1 MSKEFKLP
9 EILKELMEEHNLTAH
24 QLAVETNIPIANI
37 YEYLSGSHTPY
48 FERFIKLLYRFN
60 CSADYL
66 LGLAEFPSNETLHP
80 VPPFHKRLREV
91 LKERKMSQNEL
102 RLRLD
107 VSTSVMYKWTSGKS
121 LPLLESIIR
130 IANALDCSVDYLI
143 GRVH

>member
-1 MSKEFKLP
+1 MSNTIKLP
-9 EILKELMEEHNLTAH
+9 ETLKELIEEHNLT
-24 QLAVETNIPIANI
+24 QLELSVKTGIPNGNISN
-37 YEYLSGSHTPY
+37 YLSHVHTPN
-48 FERFIKLLYRFN
+48 FENFVKLLYHFN

-66 LGLAEFPSNETLHP
+66 LGLTEFPSNETLHP